1 MDSFEY
7 LNSFIVMNY
16 HYAASSKEFEILSD
30 KYTLDFYACK
40 PSENGLYVV
49 SWLIFEAEI
58 PQGSLV
64 IEGDDD
70 DIVSSE
76 IIINPYFYK
85 PIKFLGH
92 IYYRKIKYSEERIKP
107 FNY

>member
-49 SWLIFEAEI
+49 AYKDSKA
-58 PQGSLV
+58 QSDT
-64 IEGDDD
+64 DDD
-70 DIVSSE
+70 
-76 IIINPYFYK
+76 YY
-85 PIKFLGH
+85 PI
-92 IYYRKIKYSEERIKP
+92 YD
-107 FNY
+107 FNYRTIESCVNFIKNNIDKLTRICSLDYGYRLGCYSINN